1 MAVTGPIGKAHMKL
15 RRIPVMAATGV
26 VAVGTLVGV
35 TGVGAASASTALCVN
50 DGSAGNYC
58 ASAGPSQFGVDMS
71 NLYASNWSYPTT
83 PYQNTWYRTNSNTA
97 YIQEAGTNNC
107 LQLDHGDYNVVKL
120 TTCVGD
126 DADEWVN
133 YYNPNTHSTEF
144 ISYWS
149 EADDGY
155 NYLCLSF
162 DAGGDVPGANPD
174 FIRADPCQPPTES
187 EPNGGTNNWYQQ
199 WIS

>member
-1 MAVTGPIGKAHMKL
+1 MKL
-15 RRIPVMAATGV
+15 RRIPVIAATGV
-26 VAVGTLVGV
+26 MAVGTLIGV
-35 TGVGAASASTALCVN
+35 TGAGAASASTALCVS

-58 ASAGPSQFGVDMS
+58 ASAGSSQFGVEMS
-71 NLYASNWSYPTT
+71 NIYASNWSYPTT
-83 PYQNTWYRTNSNTA
+83 PYQNTWYRTGSNTA

-120 TTCVGD
+120 TPCVGD

-133 YYNPNTHSTEF
+133 YYNPNTHRTEF
-144 ISYWS
+144 ISFWS
-149 EADDGY
+149 EADNGY

-187 EPNGGTNNWYQQ
+187 APNGGTKNWYQQ
-199 WIS
+199 WTS